1 MRERLVLL
9 YAWWYRTKV
18 VPAWNRSPQ
27 RLWVILSSWVMI
39 SGERTFL
46 LRFWNVFILGFFG
59 ALWAPQADR
68 HLVPSY
74 WWEGRHLY
82 ELISPKF
89 SNSRRNNLVGRINRS
104 ADKRRN
110 IWDFVTL
117 SLKSHRYRVQDVLWF
132 VFFAQEKL
140 CNLWPC
146 DVFTKLEK
154 LKKKKKVRYRQKRK
168 TGVVTWSLIRWPLE
182 RQSWKHRGT
191 NFELVSV
198 YGNRSQMRPRCVSKT
213 QREFEFTLATCA
225 FRSLFSTSRLR
236 FSPRAVVRDASLEL
250 SRASRSLSLCCAPAK
265 SDSFLVFLYRHKENI
280 RGEDTGESRGKHAFC
295 FVT

>member
-117 SLKSHRYRVQDVLWF
+117 SLKSHRYKSSRCFMF

-191 NFELVSV
+191 NFELWACTVTADRWGPDVFPKLSV
-198 YGNRSQMRPRCVSKT
+198 
-213 QREFEFTLATCA
+213 
-225 FRSLFSTSRLR
+225 
-236 FSPRAVVRDASLEL
+236 
-250 SRASRSLSLCCAPAK
+250 SLSLPWQPAPSGPCFPPRGCASLP
-265 SDSFLVFLYRHKENI
+265 EP
-280 RGEDTGESRGKHAFC
+280 
-295 FVT
+295 